1 MEVPPAELCD
11 SLLTWLRTFPVEKS
25 WENAMELRDGVILAQ
40 VLQQID
46 PVWFDGTWMA
56 RIRGDTGDNWRL
68 KASNLKKVYKGILD
82 FYHEVLCQDLTEFPS
97 PDLSGFAERGD
108 RVAMARVLQLILGCA
123 ISCQHKHM
131 YIQRIMLLEE
141 SVQHVVMATIQE
153 LITKEVPTATG
164 DGYADLERQL
174 KSALDELEEVMSTR
188 DEFAQRCHTLDAQVA
203 ALQEE
208 RSSLLAE
215 NQQLLERL
223 NQSESSELTSTP
235 LDRRCSQL
243 QLQVEQLQEEMYR
256 LEATKEELRVKGERQ
271 ERERVELSLRL
282 EELAER
288 AAETQSLRDELDVLR
303 HTADK
308 ANRLEATVD
317 GYRRRLEELGELR
330 RQVRLLEEREAER
343 EKQAQAAGDEVRK
356 AVSARTTADTLR
368 RELLE
373 WQERGAELE
382 VRLQQAEQKLKVEA
396 EQRKTLE
403 KEKERL
409 LKERHLLK
417 ELADDLRCSLAQ
429 QRTLDPSS
437 SAGSHEHSLD
447 SEADD
452 TLRQKLVRFVEENS
466 MLKARQTDE
475 RDKWTEEEKLVDV
488 PDFPELER
496 SMRWRETLESENR
509 ELRERVRQLEREIG
523 VMGERILLSESSE
536 DLKEKLEKQL
546 EDVQKTRAHFA
557 EKQKEMELTCK
568 L

>member
-164 DGYADLERQL
+164 DGYADLER
-174 KSALDELEEVMSTR
+174 
-188 DEFAQRCHTLDAQVA
+188 QVA